1 MFFFLYQEGV
11 EPAGEPG
18 VWITWRRGKEEGTL
32 DGFVRSNWLLWLS
45 PSQVTASEQA
55 RGIAVWMAEAKRW
68 GCTLKVLRLRGL
80 LASPDVTA
88 YERCAHDFCSLCL
101 TAKLSTAVVKSA
113 GMRERE
119 RKKKKNSVEREKEG
133 EKCPCNLPGCFC

>member
-1 MFFFLYQEGV
+1 M
-11 EPAGEPG
+11 
-18 VWITWRRGKEEGTL
+18 
-32 DGFVRSNWLLWLS
+32 RSNWLLWLS

-55 RGIAVWMAEAKRW
+55 RGIAVWMAEAKRR

-101 TAKLSTAVVKSA
+101 TAKLSTAVIKSA

-119 RKKKKNSVEREKEG
+119 SGKKKKQCRARKG
-133 EKCPCNLPGCFC
+133 RRKMPL